1 MNLNYKATGYV
12 IADDNGVLIGV
23 VVNGIKQV
31 LWKFCPDIPRRMG
44 RGTKCIHPGTV
55 QKKLTQAGPLQ
66 PKELRMHQASGPIR
80 F

>member
-12 IADDNGVLIGV
+12 VADDNGVLFGV

-44 RGTKCIHPGTV
+44 RGTD
-55 QKKLTQAGPLQ
+55 
-66 PKELRMHQASGPIR
+66 R
-80 F
+80 FRADRARKRSNYIDFIIKNMNE